1 MALDKITSIQGK
13 GVYIQGDDIDTDRI
27 IPARYMKVVTFDG
40 LGEFMFKD
48 VRFDEAG
55 NQTDHILNDPRYA
68 EATIMLVDRNF
79 GCGSSREH
87 APQAIR
93 RAGFKAIIGES
104 FAEIFYGNSVTL
116 GMPCVEATTEQI
128 REIAAAVAADPDTL
142 IDIDIAA
149 ETVTV
154 NGKTYQV
161 SVKKTARDALVNGM
175 WDPIAELLENSDGI
189 ETTARSLPYV

>member
-1 MALDKITSIQGK
+1 MALEKVTSIQGK

-68 EATIMLVDRNF
+68 EATIMLVESNF

-93 RAGFKAIIGES
+93 RAGFSAIIGES

-116 GMPCVEATTEQI
+116 GMPCVEATSEQI
-128 REIAAAVAADPDTL
+128 RELAAAVAADPDTL
-142 IDIDIAA
+142 IDIDVAA

-161 SVKKTARDALVNGM
+161 TIKKTARDALVNGM
-175 WDPIAELLENSDGI
+175 WDPIAELLENRDGI
-189 ETTARSLPYV
+189 EAIAKSLPYV